1 MSSQVV
7 FCCCCFLFY
16 LHVDLLRGLAGQLVL
31 FSSLVEHQNEKLKV
45 IAVASST
52 LVLNIDHGLS
62 SWNQSRCIFNAS
74 FTCFFVGS
82 AARSGVTQVDFYT
95 RFIYKFCSS
104 SSFQACT
111 NLILCCKTASLLRF
125 CVHVGSRWDDKG
137 ILNDPFFGRNASISL
152 SDLLHNWEGILK
164 WVSPLFFLSF
174 SFVFLQRNWLKR
186 QSYRKNA
193 KFDLLSSCWCL
204 SCATTEGWHKF
215 LITSRCA
222 GN

>member
-1 MSSQVV
+1 MNFLRNQPEVGLYVV
-7 FCCCCFLFY
+7 TSVFVCLFVCFCFCFCFFF
-16 LHVDLLRGLAGQLVL
+16 LHVDLLHGLAGRWVL
-31 FSSLVEHQNEKLKV
+31 LSSLEEHQNEKLKV
-45 IAVASST
+45 IAVAI
-52 LVLNIDHGLS
+52 LFDALIFYARFPRFS
-62 SWNQSRCIFNAS
+62 SWIQSRCIFKSS

-164 WVSPLFFLSF
+164 WVSPLFFPILFFSF
-174 SFVFLQRNWLKR
+174 SSEEL
-186 QSYRKNA
+186 A
-193 KFDLLSSCWCL
+193 
-204 SCATTEGWHKF
+204 E
-215 LITSRCA
+215 TSIVQKKC
-222 GN
+222 

>member
-1 MSSQVV
+1 MLS
-7 FCCCCFLFY
+7 
-16 LHVDLLRGLAGQLVL
+16 
-31 FSSLVEHQNEKLKV
+31 
-45 IAVASST
+45 SST
-52 LVLNIDHGLS
+52 LVLNIWPRFS
-62 SWNQSRCIFNAS
+62 SWNQSRCIFNSS

-104 SSFQACT
+104 SSIQTCT
-111 NLILCCKTASLLRF
+111 NLILCCKTTSLWRF

-164 WVSPLFFLSF
+164 WVSPLFFSLSF
-174 SFVFLQRNWLKR
+174 SFVFLQRNWVKL
-186 QSYRKNA
+186 QSYIKNA

-204 SCATTEGWHKF
+204 SCATTGGWHKF

>member
-1 MSSQVV
+1 MLS
-7 FCCCCFLFY
+7 
-16 LHVDLLRGLAGQLVL
+16 
-31 FSSLVEHQNEKLKV
+31 
-45 IAVASST
+45 SST
-52 LVLNIDHGLS
+52 LVLNIWPRFS
-62 SWNQSRCIFNAS
+62 SWNQSRCIFKSS

-104 SSFQACT
+104 SSIQACT
-111 NLILCCKTASLLRF
+111 NLILCCKTTSLWRF

-164 WVSPLFFLSF
+164 WVSPLFFSLSF
-174 SFVFLQRNWLKR
+174 SFVFLQRNWVKL
-186 QSYRKNA
+186 QSYIKNA

-204 SCATTEGWHKF
+204 SCATTGGWHKF

>member
-1 MSSQVV
+1 MLS
-7 FCCCCFLFY
+7 
-16 LHVDLLRGLAGQLVL
+16 
-31 FSSLVEHQNEKLKV
+31 
-45 IAVASST
+45 SST
-52 LVLNIDHGLS
+52 LVLNIWPRFS
-62 SWNQSRCIFNAS
+62 SWNQSRCIFNSS

-104 SSFQACT
+104 SSIQACT
-111 NLILCCKTASLLRF
+111 DLILCCKTTSLWRF
-125 CVHVGSRWDDKG
+125 CVHVGSQWDDKG
-137 ILNDPFFGRNASISL
+137 ILNFRQERINLIVGLVTQLGGDLKMGKSSFFS
-152 SDLLHNWEGILK
+152 
-164 WVSPLFFLSF
+164 LSF
-174 SFVFLQRNWLKR
+174 SFLFLQRNWLKR

-204 SCATTEGWHKF
+204 SCATTGGWHKF

>member
-1 MSSQVV
+1 MLS
-7 FCCCCFLFY
+7 
-16 LHVDLLRGLAGQLVL
+16 
-31 FSSLVEHQNEKLKV
+31 
-45 IAVASST
+45 SST
-52 LVLNIDHGLS
+52 LVLNIWPRFS
-62 SWNQSRCIFNAS
+62 SWNQSRCIFNSS

-104 SSFQACT
+104 SSIQAYA

-137 ILNDPFFGRNASISL
+137 ILNDPFFGRNASILL

-164 WVSPLFFLSF
+164 WVSPLFFSLSF
-174 SFVFLQRNWLKR
+174 SFVFFQRNWVKL
-186 QSYRKNA
+186 QSYIKNA

-204 SCATTEGWHKF
+204 EGG
-215 LITSRCA
+215 TSS
-222 GN
+222 

>member
-104 SSFQACT
+104 SSIQACT
-111 NLILCCKTASLLRF
+111 DLILCCKTTSLLRF

-137 ILNDPFFGRNASISL
+137 ILNFRQERINLIVGLVTQLGGDLKMGKSSFFPI
-152 SDLLHNWEGILK
+152 
-164 WVSPLFFLSF
+164 LFFCFPSEEL
-174 SFVFLQRNWLKR
+174 
-186 QSYRKNA
+186 A
-193 KFDLLSSCWCL
+193 
-204 SCATTEGWHKF
+204 E
-215 LITSRCA
+215 TSIVQKKC
-222 GN
+222 

>member
-62 SWNQSRCIFNAS
+62 SWNQSRCIFNSS

-82 AARSGVTQVDFYT
+82 AARSGVTQVDFL
-95 RFIYKFCSS
+95 RGLF
-104 SSFQACT
+104 T
-111 NLILCCKTASLLRF
+111 NFVPLLLSKPVQILFYAAKQPPCYVFVSMLA
-125 CVHVGSRWDDKG
+125 VGEMIK
-137 ILNDPFFGRNASISL
+137 
-152 SDLLHNWEGILK
+152 
-164 WVSPLFFLSF
+164 
-174 SFVFLQRNWLKR
+174 VFLMTLFSAGTH
-186 QSYRKNA
+186 QSHCRTCYTIGRW
-193 KFDLLSSCWCL
+193 S
-204 SCATTEGWHKF
+204 
-215 LITSRCA
+215 
-222 GN
+222 

>member
-62 SWNQSRCIFNAS
+62 SWNQSRCIFNSS

-82 AARSGVTQVDFYT
+82 AARSGVTQVDFLRGLFT
-95 RFIYKFCSS
+95 V
-104 SSFQACT
+104 Q
-111 NLILCCKTASLLRF
+111 ILFYAAKQPPCYVFVSMLA
-125 CVHVGSRWDDKG
+125 VGEMIK
-137 ILNDPFFGRNASISL
+137 
-152 SDLLHNWEGILK
+152 
-164 WVSPLFFLSF
+164 
-174 SFVFLQRNWLKR
+174 VFLMTLFSAGTY
-186 QSYRKNA
+186 QSHCRTCYTIGRW
-193 KFDLLSSCWCL
+193 S
-204 SCATTEGWHKF
+204 
-215 LITSRCA
+215 
-222 GN
+222 